1 MKRQPVFSHFP
12 EYLMC
17 RLAKIYSDSISES
30 SAETEPA
37 WKKAGESPG
46 LQIWRIVVNIISFS
60 ILPCGW

>member
-1 MKRQPVFSHFP
+1 
-12 EYLMC
+12 MC

-30 SAETEPA
+30 SAETELA